1 MHKPL
6 LIQIAPVLCALFLWG
21 CPRAA
26 KPELGRDTPGVALQT
41 VIEAARSQDEN
52 RFKEGLSRNFI
63 ATVERYQE
71 FSKQKAELRGAFAWP
86 VFMRSLAQSAPLP
99 KEELIEGNKATV
111 KAVFPDG
118 REVKTEMVFEE
129 GTWRLAVPPGM
140 VRDLDH
146 FEQLQ
151 EKLTG
156 AKDDAANAASPAAAA
171 ATEPR
176 PGEVQADKSSAAPA
190 KASALA
196 AFDSGDLQKAE
207 PLLRAALQ
215 DLPTDEEL
223 VVALGRL
230 YVRQGQSA
238 KARELLSRFVAAA
251 PKSVRARHYLGMA
264 HMLENDATQA
274 IASWQEVISLD
285 PKYAK
290 EFRLGQ
296 RIEAA
301 KSLSATGVGRHP
313 IPAGPTPAGSP

>member
-1 MHKPL
+1 M
-6 LIQIAPVLCALFLWG
+6 
-21 CPRAA
+21 
-26 KPELGRDTPGVALQT
+26 
-41 VIEAARSQDEN
+41 
-52 RFKEGLSRNFI
+52 
-63 ATVERYQE
+63 
-71 FSKQKAELRGAFAWP
+71 
-86 VFMRSLAQSAPLP
+86 
-99 KEELIEGNKATV
+99 
-111 KAVFPDG
+111 
-118 REVKTEMVFEE
+118 
-129 GTWRLAVPPGM
+129 
-140 VRDLDH
+140 
-146 FEQLQ
+146 
-151 EKLTG
+151 
-156 AKDDAANAASPAAAA
+156 
-171 ATEPR
+171 
-176 PGEVQADKSSAAPA
+176 QADKSSAAPA

-230 YVRQGQSA
+230 HVRQGQSA

-301 KSLSATGVGRHP
+301 KSLSASGVGRHP